1 MTGPTANLSGTPST
15 SVTDAPAGMKDSAPD
30 QAHDMHALGGVLAAA
45 IRIVASLTL
54 VSRLTGLV
62 RDVLTAGLFGDTAVG
77 SAFNAGFQI
86 PNIFRRLFGEG
97 ALSAAFL
104 PEYTTLRKNSPDAA
118 DQLASLTLRA
128 LTLTTAL
135 IVVVVELALMG
146 VLFWGNNSPDLVL
159 SIRLVML
166 MLPMMPMVCTTAIL
180 GGVLQSHGKF
190 GPPAAAPVIL
200 NVMMIAAAFVPLI
213 WKGIPKET
221 SAYLVG
227 ASAVA
232 ASILQIVW
240 SVVALR
246 GLVRW
251 TRLTSAARDSAKRVL
266 GRFLPVLLGLGTL
279 QLNTMMD
286 TLIAMWPFWVGTTV
300 FGHEVTLDKS
310 SNSILS
316 YASRLYQFPLGVF
329 GIAVA
334 TAVFPLLS
342 KTAGHSVAFVDVLRR
357 GVRLSL
363 FIGIPAS
370 IGLVVVREDLV
381 RTMFWRFTPE
391 GIDRSALVVACFA
404 PAVWAYSLNHV
415 LTRAFYARGDTV
427 TPMRVAVTMVG
438 ANLTLNLILI
448 WYLREAGLA
457 LSTGLCAMAQA
468 LIVAWVARTKLQ
480 ANVFDRATLIASA
493 KILVVSFLMGA
504 AVWATVEFWPTPTNW
519 RTSFLRLS
527 IATIVGGLGYGVLTF
542 VCRLEEL
549 RWLVRR
555 APAGVKMES
564 MMAE

>member
-1 MTGPTANLSGTPST
+1 MKQPAMNAENTHAAQN
-15 SVTDAPAGMKDSAPD
+15 SVAPDAPVVQAP
-30 QAHDMHALGGVLAAA
+30 HDMHALGGVLAAA
-45 IRIVASLTL
+45 IRVVASLTL

-62 RDVLTAGLFGDTAVG
+62 RDVLTAGLFGDTGVG
-77 SAFNAGFQI
+77 SAFNAAFTI
-86 PNIFRRLFGEG
+86 PNVFRRLFGEG

-104 PEYTTLRKNSPDAA
+104 PEYTTLRQSSKDAA

-135 IVVVVELALMG
+135 IVVVVELALLG
-146 VLFWGNNSPDLVL
+146 VLFFGNNNEERVL
-159 SIRLVML
+159 SIRLMML

-200 NVMMIAAAFVPLI
+200 NIMMIGAAFVPLL

-227 ASAVA
+227 AAAVI
-232 ASILQIVW
+232 ASVLQIVW
-240 SVVALR
+240 SVAALR

-251 TRLTSAARDSAKRVL
+251 TRVTTAARDSAKRVL
-266 GRFLPVLLGLGTL
+266 GRFIPVLLGLGTL

-286 TLIAMWPFWVGTTV
+286 TLIAMWPMLVGPTI
-300 FGHEVTLDKS
+300 FGIAVTLDDS

-316 YASRLYQFPLGVF
+316 YTSRLYQFPLGVF

-342 KTAGHSVAFVDVLRR
+342 RTAGHSVAFVDVLRR

-363 FIGIPAS
+363 FIGVPAS
-370 IGLVVVREDLV
+370 IGLVLVRDDLV
-381 RTMFWRFTPE
+381 HTMFWRFSPE
-391 GIDRSALVVACFA
+391 GLERSALVVACFA

-427 TPMRVAVTMVG
+427 TPMRVAVAMVG
-438 ANLTLNLILI
+438 ANFSLNLVLI
-448 WYLREAGLA
+448 WFLREAGLA
-457 LSTGLCAMAQA
+457 LSTGICSVAQA
-468 LIVAWVARTKLQ
+468 LIVAWIARTKLQ
-480 ANVFDRATLIASA
+480 ASVFDRDTLVGAF
-493 KILVVSFLMGA
+493 KIVIVALLMA
-504 AVWATVEFWPTPTNW
+504 FAVWATVHWSPAPTSWWTH
-519 RTSFLRLS
+519 FARLGA
-527 IATIVGGLGYGVLTF
+527 ATLVGGMSYGILAF
-542 VCRLEEL
+542 ALHLEEL

-555 APAGVKMES
+555 APAGVKMET
-564 MMAE
+564 MMSE

>member
-1 MTGPTANLSGTPST
+1 MNLPPMHGTNANSQ
-15 SVTDAPAGMKDSAPD
+15 ADSALPGAGE
-30 QAHDMHALGGVLAAA
+30 AHDLHALGGVLAAA
-45 IRIVASLTL
+45 IRVVASLTL
-54 VSRLTGLV
+54 VSRVTGLA
-62 RDVLTAGLFGDTAVG
+62 RDILTAGLFGDTGIG
-77 SAFNAGFQI
+77 SAFNAAFAI

-97 ALSAAFL
+97 ALAAAFL
-104 PEYTTLRKNSPDAA
+104 PEYTTIRINSPDAA
-118 DQLASLTLRA
+118 NQLASLTLRA

-135 IVVVVELALMG
+135 VVLVVELVLVA
-146 VLFWGNNSPDLVL
+146 VLFWGNHDADRVL
-159 SIRLVML
+159 SIRLMML

-200 NVMMIAAAFVPLI
+200 NLMMIGAALVPLT
-213 WKGIPKET
+213 WRDLSGET

-227 ASAVA
+227 GAAVIASV
-232 ASILQIVW
+232 LQIVW
-240 SVVALR
+240 SMVALR
-246 GLVRW
+246 GVVRW
-251 TRLTSAARDSAKRVL
+251 TRATSAAKDSAKRVL
-266 GRFLPVLLGLGTL
+266 KRFLPVLFGLGTL

-286 TLIAMWPFWVGTTV
+286 TLLAMWPIWVGPTM
-300 FGHEVTLDKS
+300 FGYAVTLDEA

-316 YASRLYQFPLGVF
+316 YTSRLYQFPLGVF

-342 KTAGHSVAFVDVLRR
+342 RTAGSSLAFVDVLRR

-370 IGLVVVREDLV
+370 IGLVVVRVDLV
-381 RTMFWRFTPE
+381 HAMFLRFSAE
-391 GIDRSALVVACFA
+391 GLERAALVVACFA

-427 TPMRVAVTMVG
+427 TPMRVAMGMVVVNFSM
-438 ANLTLNLILI
+438 NLVLI

-457 LSTGLCAMAQA
+457 LSTGLCAMMQS
-468 LIVAWVARTKLQ
+468 LIVAWLARTRLE
-480 ANVFDRATLIASA
+480 ADVFDRQTVAGALKVLAAAAVMGAGVWAIVAFWPDPETWRMHFARLCVATLA
-493 KILVVSFLMGA
+493 GA
-504 AVWATVEFWPTPTNW
+504 V
-519 RTSFLRLS
+519 LY
-527 IATIVGGLGYGVLTF
+527 GGLAIVF
-542 VCRLEEL
+542 RLEEL

-555 APAGVKMES
+555 APAGVKLES

>member
-1 MTGPTANLSGTPST
+1 MKQPAMNAENTQVNPNPVAA
-15 SVTDAPAGMKDSAPD
+15 DAPNAQSP
-30 QAHDMHALGGVLAAA
+30 HDMHALGGVLAAA
-45 IRIVASLTL
+45 IRVVASLTL

-62 RDVLTAGLFGDTAVG
+62 RDVLTAGLFGDTGVG
-77 SAFNAGFQI
+77 SAFNAAFQI
-86 PNIFRRLFGEG
+86 PNVFRRLFGEG

-104 PEYTTLRKNSPDAA
+104 PEYTTLRQTSKDAA

-135 IVVVVELALMG
+135 IVVVAELALLG
-146 VLFWGNNSPDLVL
+146 VLFFGNNNEERVL
-159 SIRLVML
+159 SIRLMML

-200 NVMMIAAAFVPLI
+200 NIMMIAAAFIPLI

-227 ASAVA
+227 TAAVIASV
-232 ASILQIVW
+232 LQIAW
-240 SVVALR
+240 SVAALR

-251 TRLTSAARDSAKRVL
+251 TRVTTAARDSAKRVL
-266 GRFLPVLLGLGTL
+266 GRFIPVLLGLGTL

-286 TLIAMWPFWVGTTV
+286 TLIAMWPMLVGPTI
-300 FGHEVTLDKS
+300 FGIAVTLDDS

-316 YASRLYQFPLGVF
+316 YTSRLYQFPLGVF

-342 KTAGHSVAFVDVLRR
+342 RTAGHSVAFVDVLRR

-363 FIGIPAS
+363 FIGVPAS
-370 IGLVVVREDLV
+370 IGLVLVRDDLV
-381 RTMFWRFTPE
+381 HTMFWRFSAE
-391 GIDRSALVVACFA
+391 GLERSALVVACFA

-427 TPMRVAVTMVG
+427 TPMRVAVAMVG
-438 ANLTLNLILI
+438 ANFTLNLILI
-448 WYLREAGLA
+448 WFLREAGLA
-457 LSTGLCAMAQA
+457 LSTGICSVAQA
-468 LIVAWVARTKLQ
+468 LIVAWIARTKLE
-480 ANVFDRATLIASA
+480 ASVFDRATLVGAA
-493 KILVVSFLMGA
+493 KILAVAVLMGL
-504 AVWATVEFWPTPTNW
+504 AVWATVHWWPAPTNW
-519 RTSFLRLS
+519 RMHFTRLAA
-527 IATIVGGLGYGVLTF
+527 ATLVGGTSYGILAFAV
-542 VCRLEEL
+542 RLEEL

-564 MMAE
+564 MMSE

>member
-1 MTGPTANLSGTPST
+1 MKQPAMNAETTQTSQNSAAADASST
-15 SVTDAPAGMKDSAPD
+15 QP
-30 QAHDMHALGGVLAAA
+30 AHDIHALGGVLAAA
-45 IRIVASLTL
+45 IRVVASLTL

-62 RDVLTAGLFGDTAVG
+62 RDVLTAGLFGDTGVG
-77 SAFNAGFQI
+77 SAFNAAFQI
-86 PNIFRRLFGEG
+86 PNVFRRLFGEG

-104 PEYTTLRKNSPDAA
+104 PEYTTLRQTSKDAA

-135 IVVVVELALMG
+135 IVVVAELALLG
-146 VLFWGNNSPDLVL
+146 VLFFGNNNEERVL
-159 SIRLVML
+159 SIRLMML

-200 NVMMIAAAFVPLI
+200 NIMMIAAAFIPLI

-227 ASAVA
+227 TAAVIASF
-232 ASILQIVW
+232 LQIAW
-240 SVVALR
+240 SVAALR

-251 TRLTSAARDSAKRVL
+251 TRVTTAARDSAKRVL
-266 GRFLPVLLGLGTL
+266 GRFIPVLLGLGTL

-286 TLIAMWPFWVGTTV
+286 TLIAMWPMLVGPTI
-300 FGHEVTLDKS
+300 FGIAVTLDDS

-316 YASRLYQFPLGVF
+316 YTSRLYQFPLGVF

-342 KTAGHSVAFVDVLRR
+342 RTAGHSVAFVDVLRR

-363 FIGIPAS
+363 FIGVPAS
-370 IGLVVVREDLV
+370 IGLVLVRDDLV
-381 RTMFWRFTPE
+381 HTMFWRFSAE
-391 GIDRSALVVACFA
+391 GLERSALVVACFA

-427 TPMRVAVTMVG
+427 TPMRVAVAMVG
-438 ANLTLNLILI
+438 ANFTLNLILI
-448 WYLREAGLA
+448 WFLREAGLA
-457 LSTGLCAMAQA
+457 LSTGICSVAQA
-468 LIVAWVARTKLQ
+468 LIVAWIARTKLQ
-480 ANVFDRATLIASA
+480 ASVFDRATLVGAA
-493 KILVVSFLMGA
+493 KILAVAVLMGL
-504 AVWATVEFWPTPTNW
+504 AVWATVHWWPAPTNW
-519 RTSFLRLS
+519 WMHFTRLAA
-527 IATIVGGLGYGVLTF
+527 ATLVGGTSYGILAF
-542 VCRLEEL
+542 ALRLEEL

-564 MMAE
+564 MMSE

>member
-1 MTGPTANLSGTPST
+1 MNPPAMASPTADVQGPVSS
-15 SVTDAPAGMKDSAPD
+15 SAAGGD
-30 QAHDMHALGGVLAAA
+30 QPHDVHALGGVLAAA
-45 IRIVASLTL
+45 IRVVASLTL

-62 RDVLTAGLFGDTAVG
+62 RDVLTAGLFGDTGVG
-77 SAFNAGFQI
+77 SAFNAAFQI

-104 PEYTTLRKNSPDAA
+104 PEYTIQRQTSPEAA
-118 DQLASLTLRA
+118 NQLASLTLRA

-135 IVVVVELALMG
+135 IVLVIEVALIVVLM
-146 VLFWGNNSPDLVL
+146 VARNDPDRVL
-159 SIRLVML
+159 SIRLMML

-200 NVMMIAAAFVPLI
+200 NLMMIGAAFVPLM

-227 ASAVA
+227 GAAVIASV
-232 ASILQIVW
+232 LQIAW
-240 SVVALR
+240 SLVALR

-251 TRLTSAARDSAKRVL
+251 TKATSAARDSAHRVL
-266 GRFLPVLLGLGTL
+266 KRFVPVLLGLGTL

-286 TLIAMWPFWVGTTV
+286 TLIAMWPIW
-300 FGHEVTLDKS
+300 FGATMFGFAVTLDDS

-316 YASRLYQFPLGVF
+316 YTSRLYQFPLGVF

-342 KTAGHSVAFVDVLRR
+342 KTASHSVAFVDVLRR

-370 IGLVVVREDLV
+370 IGLVAVREDLV
-381 RTMFWRFTPE
+381 HAMFWKFSRE
-391 GIDRSALVVACFA
+391 GLERSALVVACYA

-427 TPMRVAVTMVG
+427 TPMRVAISMVA

-448 WYLREAGLA
+448 WFLREAGLA
-457 LSTGLCAMAQA
+457 LSTGICAMLQA
-468 LIVAWVARTKLQ
+468 LIVSWVARKKLG
-480 ANVFDRATLIASA
+480 ANVFDRSTVLGSS
-493 KILVVSFLMGA
+493 KILAVALLMGA
-504 AVWATVEFWPTPTNW
+504 CVWAVIWFWPAPANW
-519 RTSFLRLS
+519 RGHLARLS
-527 IATIVGGLGYGVLTF
+527 GATIAGGASYIALAYAFG
-542 VCRLEEL
+542 LEEL

-564 MMAE
+564 MLAE